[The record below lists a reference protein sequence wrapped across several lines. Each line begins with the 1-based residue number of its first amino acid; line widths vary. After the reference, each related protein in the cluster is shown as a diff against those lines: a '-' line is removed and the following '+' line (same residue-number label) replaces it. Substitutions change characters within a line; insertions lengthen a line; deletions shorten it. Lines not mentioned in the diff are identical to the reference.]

1 MRSLVT
7 VAVAIGALA
16 AIAVSGCAGIRPLPA
31 FDRPQQELATIRGMD
46 EDLGVRFWGDLAP
59 ERTQDELRQI
69 RAQIDMRVMAEG
81 ALPND
86 GAYDVLA
93 LSGGGSDGAYGA
105 GLLKGWSE
113 RGDRPEFALV
123 TGISVGALLAPFAF
137 LGEGYDDELE
147 TLFTDT
153 RTEDVV
159 EVILFRALFGW
170 ALGLTDIAPLQLTL
184 DRILTPELVARIA
197 EEHGKGRRLW
207 IGTTYLDAQRPVI
220 WDIGRIAA
228 SDYADKRALIRNIL
242 LASAAIPGAFPPV
255 LFQVERD
262 GRLYSEMHVDGAIT
276 RSLFIY
282 PRNLDL
288 KGEVD
293 NGPSGMRIG
302 TIYVVR
308 NTKLE
313 PDYQPVAPSILR
325 IAERS
330 IWTLIKAAGIADVQ
344 AIEDQARRDGWVL
357 KRTSVPLD
365 FNVVEA
371 DFFDPAYMRALYDI
385 GFERAVRG
393 EAWDTVVE
401 PEPAEAIN

>member
-1 MRSLVT
+1 MRFAISAI
-7 VAVAIGALA
+7 VAG
-16 AIAVSGCAGIRPLPA
+16 AIAVSGCVGVRPLPA
-31 FDRPQQELATIRGMD
+31 LSEAQLELAPIRGMD
-46 EDLGVRFWGDLAP
+46 EDLEIRFWGDLAP
-59 ERTQDELRQI
+59 GSTQAELSEIRQ
-69 RAQIDMRVMAEG
+69 QIAARIAAEG
-81 ALPND
+81 ELPND

-105 GLLKGWSE
+105 GLLNGWSE
-113 RGDRPEFALV
+113 RGGRPEFALV

-147 TLFTDT
+147 ELFTET

-170 ALGLTDIAPLQLTL
+170 ALGLTDITPLELTL
-184 DRILTPELVARIA
+184 DRILTPEMVARIA

-220 WDIGRIAA
+220 WDIGTIAA
-228 SDYADKRALIRNIL
+228 SDYADKRDLIKRIL
-242 LASAAIPGAFPPV
+242 LASSAVPGAFPPV
-255 LFQVERD
+255 MFPVELD
-262 GRLYSEMHVDGAIT
+262 GSLYSEMHVDGAIT

-288 KGEVD
+288 SQEVD
-293 NGPSGMRIG
+293 ADANGMRIG
-302 TIYVVR
+302 TIYLVR

-330 IWTLIKAAGIADVQ
+330 IWTLIKSAGLADVT
-344 AIEDQARRDGWVL
+344 AIEDQARSDGWVL
-357 KRTSVPLD
+357 KRTSVPLEFD
-365 FNVVEA
+365 AAEG
-371 DFFDPAYMRALYDI
+371 DFFDPEYMGALYQVGYERALQGI
-385 GFERAVRG
+385 
-393 EAWDTVVE
+393 AWETVVSPDMVSAASP
-401 PEPAEAIN
+401 PE